1 MAPPDAADVAR
12 FDFLCAG
19 RIAFGRGRAAEVGAL
34 AAGLGASALVVTNAG
49 EPGDGGVVDRLGERL
64 ATAGVRCGFVRQR
77 GEPTVA
83 DVDRAAEKAR
93 AEGCDVV
100 IGLGGG
106 SAIDTAKAV
115 AGLLTNGGS
124 ALDYMEVVGAGRK
137 ITRRAAPWIAL
148 PTTAGTGA
156 EVTKNAVVA
165 CPEKHLKASIRGEQL
180 LASAVVVDPELG
192 VAVRPEVTARAGM
205 DALCQLVESYTSA
218 GAQPMTDAL
227 AGEGLVRAARSL
239 RRAFADGGDLEA
251 REDMALAAL
260 LSGIALTNAGLGAV
274 HGFAAPLGANF
285 PVPHGVVCA
294 ALLPHVMSANVAAL
308 RAESPEHPV
317 LRRYAAVGRMLTGR
331 ADWPDA
337 EAIDAGV
344 EWVAELSRDL
354 GIPPLGEFGLSRDDV
369 PMLASLARKSSSMGY
384 NPVVLSEERLGEV
397 LARAL

>member
-1 MAPPDAADVAR
+1 
-12 FDFLCAG
+12 
-19 RIAFGRGRAAEVGAL
+19 
-34 AAGLGASALVVTNAG
+34 
-49 EPGDGGVVDRLGERL
+49 
-64 ATAGVRCGFVRQR
+64 
-77 GEPTVA
+77 
-83 DVDRAAEKAR
+83 
-93 AEGCDVV
+93 
-100 IGLGGG
+100 
-106 SAIDTAKAV
+106 
-115 AGLLTNGGS
+115 
-124 ALDYMEVVGAGRK
+124 
-137 ITRRAAPWIAL
+137 
-148 PTTAGTGA
+148 
-156 EVTKNAVVA
+156 
-165 CPEKHLKASIRGEQL
+165 
-180 LASAVVVDPELG
+180 
-192 VAVRPEVTARAGM
+192 VTARAGM

-227 AGEGLVRAARSL
+227 AAEGLVRAARSL

-308 RAESPEHPV
+308 RAESREHPV

-344 EWVAELSRDL
+344 EWVAELARDL